1 MEAKISVFPFP
12 KMIFLYK
19 IICREAPTLVGKSPT
34 FEGRV
39 PTLEGK
45 APTFEGIAPTL
56 EGKSPTLE
64 GITPTS
70 EGMYPTRE
78 GGYPIF
84 AYHLHETKQQTNL
97 FTAPFLCLQTQF
109 NFIKGQEVRQP
120 L

>member
-19 IICREAPTLVGKSPT
+19 IICRKSPYT
-34 FEGRV
+34 FEGKS

-45 APTFEGIAPTL
+45 APTL

-64 GITPTS
+64 GKPPTFEGRAPTL
-70 EGMYPTRE
+70 EGMYLLHMK

-109 NFIKGQEVRQP
+109 NFRKGQEVRQP